1 MILAIQN
8 PKFLEF
14 GIFLFPLHQKKTCL
28 NEKRKEKRSHWI
40 HFYYDV
46 N

>member
-14 GIFLFPLHQKKTCL
+14 GIFLFPLHRKKISL
-28 NEKRKEKRSHWI
+28 HEKRKEKRSHRVYI
-40 HFYYDV
+40 YHDV
-46 N
+46 D